1 MNRAFLEA
9 YNKELSLLY
18 ERAAEFS
25 DDYPGIA
32 ERLGGLLEDNMDPAV
47 AGLLE
52 GTAFMAARVQLK
64 LQQEFRTF
72 TEEYLEQIAPGMTA
86 PTPSA
91 MLVRALPPYQ
101 NKSLAEGLRFEAG
114 SYMDAAY
121 RDRDRSVSARY
132 RLSAPLELWPLKI
145 SDAAY
150 IDGPASFQALGLE
163 VIEGMKA
170 GLKLDFF
177 RPDPAKVEEPSEA
190 PVSEI
195 EADVLPIHFVGSM
208 TESVALYEQLLS
220 HLGRITLRYLNAQGD
235 PVFVPV
241 PLSILDQIGFGE
253 DERFVPEDTRT
264 FRGFA
269 LLREAFIFPRKFLG
283 IRLTGLKDLLP
294 RVPASSFELLFEF
307 EEIKSNLAPR
317 VGKEHFA
324 LFCAPAVNLFEEN
337 CSNVKLNKLRHEF
350 IVVPDSSPSSHYE
363 IHRLLEVFAQYQN
376 AASKVKA
383 NPLYGVPT
391 DVAQPREALYYTYR
405 RKPRRLTAEE
415 RRFDEFQN
423 YRGTETFLS
432 FYEPGG
438 LDDDDRVQRLQVRAL
453 CSNRHLAEYLPLGQG
468 GADFALNDDVTIDL
482 ECVAGP
488 TKPREAVAEI
498 EKDAGHRM
506 TAGDNYWRLISHL
519 SLNHLGIDGRGAK
532 DSAAPLKELL
542 SLFADL
548 SDAVSERQLQGIE
561 ELSSRP
567 VVRQI
572 KREGAYHPARGIE
585 ITVTFDERAF
595 EGSGILLWGA
605 VLDRF
610 FADYAAVNSFTQTV
624 IASEQRGKIKT
635 FPPRSGSGPLL

>member
-9 YNKELSLLY
+9 YNKELGLLY

-64 LQQEFRTF
+64 LQQEFRSF

-86 PTPSA
+86 PTPSV
-91 MLVRALPPYQ
+91 MMVRANPPYQ
-101 NKSLAEGLRFEAG
+101 NKSLVEGLRFEAG

-121 RDRDRSVSARY
+121 RDSDRSISARY
-132 RLSAPLELWPLKI
+132 RLSSPLELWPLKL
-145 SDAAY
+145 SDASY
-150 IDGPASFQALGLE
+150 IDGPASFQALGVE
-163 VIEGMKA
+163 VMEGMKA
-170 GLKLDFF
+170 GLKIEIY
-177 RPDPAKVEEPSEA
+177 RPDPGDADKPSED
-190 PVSEI
+190 PVADI
-195 EADVLPIHFVGSM
+195 LADVLPIHLTGTM

-220 HLGRITLRYLNAQGD
+220 HLQRITLRYLNAQGD
-235 PVFVPV
+235 PIFVPV
-241 PLSILDQIGFGE
+241 PLSALEQVGFDE
-253 DERFVPEDTRT
+253 DETFVPEDKRT

-269 LLREAFIFPRKFLG
+269 LLREAFMFPRKFLG
-283 IRLTGLKDLLP
+283 IRLAGLKALLP
-294 RVPASSFELLFEF
+294 RVSASSFELLFEF
-307 EEIKSNLAPR
+307 SEVKPNLAAR
-317 VGKEHFA
+317 VGKDHFA

-337 CSNVKLNKLRHEF
+337 CSNVKMNRLRHEF
-350 IVVPDSSPSSHYE
+350 IVVPDSSPSTHYE
-363 IHRLLEVFAQYQN
+363 IHRILDVGAQYQ
-376 AASKVKA
+376 KVQTKA
-383 NPLYGVPT
+383 RAHPLYGVPEG
-391 DVAQPREALYYTYR
+391 VSQPREALYYTSR
-405 RKPRRLTAEE
+405 RKPRRLSAEE

-438 LDDDDRVQRLQVRAL
+438 IDDGDRVQRLQVKAL
-453 CSNRHLAEYLPLGQG
+453 CSNRHLPEYLPIGQP
-468 GADFALNDDVTIDL
+468 GADFTLNDDVTIDL
-482 ECVAGP
+482 DCIAGP

-498 EKDAGHRM
+498 EKEAGHRL
-506 TAGDNYWRLISHL
+506 TSGDNYWRLISYL

-542 SLFADL
+542 SLFIDL
-548 SDAVSERQLQGIE
+548 SDVVTERQLQGIE
-561 ELSSRP
+561 GLSSRP

-572 KREGAYHPARGIE
+572 RREGAYHPARGIE
-585 ITVTFDERAF
+585 IKVTLDERAF
-595 EGSGILLWGA
+595 EGSGIMLWGA
-605 VLDRF
+605 ILDRF

-624 IASEQRGKIKT
+624 IASEQRGPIKT